1 MKAVQVDIV
10 SAPTIRQSLTT
21 PGDIRSDIEFQNDVN
36 RLLARFEE
44 SSSPWRPLAQMVSF
58 GVGPKPRDY
67 VRRNSVMK
75 PFRVFDGGSA
85 NLPAAAVPYSLARS
99 SPTGSEPVS
108 QSVVIHAQFRR
119 GA

>member
-1 MKAVQVDIV
+1 MKPAHVDIL

-44 SSSPWRPLAQMVSF
+44 SISPWRPLAQMVSF
-58 GVGPKPRDY
+58 GVGPKPKDY

-75 PFRVFDGGSA
+75 PFRVIDGGSMSP
-85 NLPAAAVPYSLARS
+85 PAASVPYSLARS
-99 SPTGSEPVS
+99 STSGSAPVA
-108 QSVVIHAQFRR
+108 QSLVIEAQFRR

>member
-1 MKAVQVDIV
+1 MKAVKVDIV
-10 SAPTIRQSLTT
+10 SAPTVRQSLTT

-58 GVGPKPRDY
+58 GVGPKPKDY

-75 PFRVFDGGSA
+75 PFRVFDGGSV
-85 NLPAAAVPYSLARS
+85 NLPAAATPYSIARS
-99 SPTGSEPVS
+99 STTGSEPVS
-108 QSVVIHAQFRR
+108 HSVVIQAQFRR